1 MNGRTSIKV
10 VLDALWKSDP
20 AMRAQFAQWTAW
32 PADDTRDPY
41 ACLPA
46 VEIAGVLQDVHE
58 GTGAMRAYQEMMYG
72 AEKNDPVTKAM
83 WSALLRRY
91 CELDT
96 MSMVLILEHWRRCV
110 GLA

>member
-1 MNGRTSIKV
+1 MRT
-10 VLDALWKSDP
+10 
-20 AMRAQFAQWTAW
+20 QFSAWTAW
-32 PADDTRDPY
+32 PADDTSDPY

-72 AEKNDPVTKAM
+72 AEKNDPVARAM